1 MKLDIKISFKYL
13 LALFLMA
20 AGVFHFLD
28 TDFYARMIEAF
39 LPFARPIV
47 YLSGLIEILLGVML
61 LIPKTSQ
68 QAAFG
73 IIILFILIYPANIY
87 MYLHAEFFP
96 EINEMTLLVRLP
108 VQLLLVWWAYVYTK
122 STHNSKKE
130 S

>member
-1 MKLDIKISFKYL
+1 MKISVKVSFKYL
-13 LALFLMA
+13 LALFLVV

-39 LPFARPIV
+39 LPFARPLV
-47 YLSGLIEILLGVML
+47 YLSGLVEILLGVML
-61 LIPKTSQ
+61 LIPRTSQ

-73 IIILFILIYPANIY
+73 IIVLFILIYPANIY
-87 MYLHAEFFP
+87 MYLHAEVFP

-108 VQLLLVWWAYVYTK
+108 MQLLLIWWAYIYTK
-122 STHNSKKE
+122 STYNFKKE